1 MGISP
6 RIVLI
11 ASLAAASLL
20 AAELSKPFT
29 AQQRRWWAFQ
39 KVVKPTVPTPADHAW
54 VKNDIDAFILA
65 KLEEKNLKPAPPA
78 DRITLIR
85 RATLDLTGLLPTPEE
100 VQAFTADTSPD
111 AFAKVVDRLLAS
123 PRYGERW
130 ARHWLDLAR
139 YADSEGFKADET
151 RPNIWRYR
159 DYVIDSFNQDKPY
172 DRFMK
177 EQIAGDELYPN
188 DPAALIATGFN
199 RHFPDESNARNLMQR
214 RQELLDDVTDT
225 VSATFIG
232 MTYGCARCHDH
243 KFDPILHKDYYRLQ
257 AFFANTRI
265 EDHADLESPARQKQL
280 AAQRLIW
287 EEKTKDIRVAMDK
300 LVEPELANLYKE
312 IFDKF
317 PPEIQDCITTSAAE
331 RTPIQ
336 WQMYYK
342 AKSQLDHTPEEAA
355 KKMRGADAKQWAEL
369 SAELAKFKGIK
380 PPDAPVAQAMIDNG
394 KDAPVTHVL
403 KVGVYDAFE
412 QEVQPGFLSILDP
425 SDAKIVPP
433 AGVDSSGR
441 RSALANWLADPAN
454 PLTTRVMTNRIW
466 HYHFGRGI
474 VGSPSDFGVM
484 GESPANKQLLDY
496 LTATFVE
503 NGWSIKKMHRLIM
516 LSNTYQQSTQFN
528 EEAAKVDPEDK
539 LVWRYNRHRLE
550 GEAIRDAMLE
560 VSGELNLKAGGPG
573 VFPPLPAGVQ
583 ARGGWNKDEKP
594 DNTVRRSVYTFVRRN
609 VRYPMFEVFDMPDTH
624 ESCPRRNTSI
634 TAPQAL
640 ELLNNDLVLDWS
652 RSLAGRVLN
661 DGGLTPEELVNRAY
675 RLTFSRTPNESE
687 RKSALEFLNRQ
698 SAILADRMTTDKKT
712 PLPANLPAGVDQ
724 PRAAAL
730 VDLCHALLNS
740 NEFVYVN

>member
-1 MGISP
+1 MSTAK
-6 RIVLI
+6 R
-11 ASLAAASLL
+11 LALFGTLTAASLL

-29 AQQRRWWAFQ
+29 AQQKRWWAFQ
-39 KVVKPTVPTPADHAW
+39 KVVKPAVPTPSDRAW
-54 VKNDIDAFILA
+54 VKNDVDAFVLT
-65 KLEEKNLKPAPPA
+65 KLEEKKLKPAPPA
-78 DRITLIR
+78 DKLTLIR
-85 RATLDLTGLLPTPEE
+85 RASIDLTGLLPTPDE
-100 VQAFTADTSPD
+100 VQAFVSDTSPD

-139 YADSEGFKADET
+139 YADSEGFKSDET

-172 DRFMK
+172 SRFMK

-214 RQELLDDVTDT
+214 RQELLNDITDT
-225 VSATFIG
+225 VSSTFLG

-265 EDHADLESPARQKQL
+265 EDTASLEPADRRQDL
-280 AAQRLIW
+280 AAKRAVW
-287 EEKTKDIRVAMDK
+287 EEKTKDIRAEMDK
-300 LVEPELANLYKE
+300 VVKPALDRLYKDN
-312 IFDKF
+312 FDKF
-317 PPEIQDCITTSAAE
+317 PPEIQDSVTTAPE
-331 RTPIQ
+331 QRTPIQ

-342 AKSQLDHTPEEAA
+342 AKPQLDHAPEDAA
-355 KKMRGADAKQWAEL
+355 KKLKGDDAKRWAQL
-369 SAELAKFKGIK
+369 SAELAKFDGIK

-394 KDAPVTHVL
+394 HKSPSTHVL
-403 KVGVYDAFE
+403 AVGVYDAYKE
-412 QEVQPGFLSILDP
+412 EVQPGFLSILDP
-425 SDAKIVPP
+425 TDAKITPP
-433 AGVDSSGR
+433 EGVDSSGR
-441 RSALANWLADPAN
+441 RSALAKWLADPEN
-454 PLTTRVMTNRIW
+454 PLSTRVMANRIW

-484 GESPANKQLLDY
+484 GERPANKELLEY

-503 NGWSIKKMHRLIM
+503 NGWSVKKMHRLIM
-516 LSNTYQQSTQFN
+516 LSNTYQQSSTFN

-550 GEAIRDAMLE
+550 GEAIRDAMLQ
-560 VSGELNLKAGGPG
+560 VSGRLNMKPGGPG
-573 VFPPLPAGVQ
+573 VFPPLPQGVDP
-583 ARGGWNKDEKP
+583 RGGWKRNENP
-594 DNTVRRSVYTFVRRN
+594 ENTQRRSVYPFVRRN
-609 VRYPMFEVFDMPDTH
+609 TRYPMFEVFDMPDTH
-624 ESCPRRNTSI
+624 ESCPRRATTT

-661 DGGLTPEELVNRAY
+661 DGGLSPEAQVDRAY
-675 RLTFSRTPNESE
+675 RLAFARTPTGDE
-687 RKSALEFLNRQ
+687 RKTAGDFLTRQ
-698 SAILADRMTTDKKT
+698 SAILAEGMGADRKT
-712 PLPANLPAGVDQ
+712 PLPDNLPAGVEKV
-724 PRAAAL
+724 RAAAL